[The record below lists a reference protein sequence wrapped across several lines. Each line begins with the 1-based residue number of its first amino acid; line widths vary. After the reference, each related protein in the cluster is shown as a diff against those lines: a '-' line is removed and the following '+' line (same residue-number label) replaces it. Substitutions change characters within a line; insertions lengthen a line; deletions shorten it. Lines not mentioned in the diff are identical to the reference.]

1 MTRTTKTAAR
11 EVPLPFSDG
20 LLSAKLWQ
28 AHNRFVVGV
37 PELGLSC
44 YGSSETEASFR
55 LFTTLIK
62 YYRQLKAFKEKLNEK
77 GRKDL
82 IVLTRWMECIEER
95 LTSGYEPQNDT
106 KNDPEDDSESPTLA
120 IVPGPEVAKLPVR
133 SGRLLT
139 MTPRSI

>member
-1 MTRTTKTAAR
+1 MTRTTKNAAR

-82 IVLTRWMECIEER
+82 IVLTRWMECIEDR
-95 LTSGYEPQNDT
+95 LTSGYESS
-106 KNDPEDDSESPTLA
+106 DSESPALA
-120 IVPGPEVAKLPVR
+120 VVPGPDITKLPVR

-139 MTPRSI
+139 MTPRSF

>member
-1 MTRTTKTAAR
+1 MKRTIKNAAR

-44 YGSSETEASFR
+44 YGNSETEASFR

-62 YYRQLKAFKEKLNEK
+62 YYRQLKAFKERLNEK

-82 IVLTRWMECIEER
+82 VVLTRWMECIEER
-95 LTSGYEPQNDT
+95 LTTGYE
-106 KNDPEDDSESPTLA
+106 SESPALA
-120 IVPGPEVAKLPVR
+120 VVPNPATNIPLR
-133 SGRLLT
+133 TGRLLT
-139 MTPRSI
+139 MTPRIR

>member
-95 LTSGYEPQNDT
+95 LTSGYESTNDST
-106 KNDPEDDSESPTLA
+106 NDSESPTLA